1 VALAVSLGVKKRK
14 VVHGHLAASVWSFAI
29 TWKEPEQVVFPAVL
43 ALLFSCCCPDSQV
56 LDVLDD
62 SSEGLPV
69 SLVKHGLVDGWK
81 ASMIILAHLVDVNG
95 SFVGQTEPFFDLSSV
110 VNTEIEKKRCKPRFR
125 RPKFADWFALGPI
138 DRP

>member
-1 VALAVSLGVKKRK
+1 MAVAVSFGVKKRE
-14 VVHGHLAASVWSFAI
+14 VVQVHLAASVWSFAI
-29 TWKEPEQVVFPAVL
+29 AWKEPEQVVFLAVF
-43 ALLFSCCCPDSQV
+43 ALLFSCSCPDSEV

-95 SFVGQTEPFFDLSSV
+95 SFVGQTELVFSDSSSV
-110 VNTEIEKKRCKPRFR
+110 VNTEREKKTV
-125 RPKFADWFALGPI
+125 
-138 DRP
+138 